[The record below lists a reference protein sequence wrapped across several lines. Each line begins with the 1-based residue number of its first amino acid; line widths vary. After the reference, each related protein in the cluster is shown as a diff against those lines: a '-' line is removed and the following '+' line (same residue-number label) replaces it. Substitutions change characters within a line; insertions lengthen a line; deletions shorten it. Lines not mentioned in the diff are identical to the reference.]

1 MNRGNKQTRIY
12 LVALLL
18 FILLAIIGCKL
29 GGINVTFKE
38 VFDVFA
44 DKLGLSKLNSEA
56 SQMDMIIWN
65 LRVPRI
71 MLAFVVGGGLAICG
85 VAMQALTQ
93 NVLAEPYIL
102 GVASGASFTVVLANL
117 LFFSN
122 TVLLNTLIP
131 GFAFVGAIIAT
142 YLVYQIGG
150 VGSNNK
156 LILAGMAISII
167 FNALSSLLIHFLPSN
182 SSLKNITMWMWGS
195 LAGARWDNIMIPTIV
210 SILGVIIFTCLGTNF
225 NLISLGNETATTLGV
240 DVKKMRMYVMIIISI
255 LTGILISVS
264 GLIGF
269 IGFIIPHV
277 VRMIRG
283 ADHKM
288 LFKVAFLGGG
298 IFLVSMDIL
307 ARTILAP
314 REIAVGVFSAL
325 CGGPFFIWLLYK
337 NTKGLER

>member
-71 MLAFVVGGGLAICG
+71 ILAFVVGGGLAICG

-225 NLISLGNETATTLGV
+225 
-240 DVKKMRMYVMIIISI
+240 
-255 LTGILISVS
+255 
-264 GLIGF
+264 
-269 IGFIIPHV
+269 
-277 VRMIRG
+277 IRG

>member
-71 MLAFVVGGGLAICG
+71 ILAFVVGGGLAICG

-142 YLVYQIGG
+142 YLVYQIG
-150 VGSNNK
+150 
-156 LILAGMAISII
+156 
-167 FNALSSLLIHFLPSN
+167 
-182 SSLKNITMWMWGS
+182 
-195 LAGARWDNIMIPTIV
+195 
-210 SILGVIIFTCLGTNF
+210 
-225 NLISLGNETATTLGV
+225 
-240 DVKKMRMYVMIIISI
+240 
-255 LTGILISVS
+255 
-264 GLIGF
+264 
-269 IGFIIPHV
+269 
-277 VRMIRG
+277 
-283 ADHKM
+283 
-288 LFKVAFLGGG
+288 
-298 IFLVSMDIL
+298 
-307 ARTILAP
+307 
-314 REIAVGVFSAL
+314 
-325 CGGPFFIWLLYK
+325 
-337 NTKGLER
+337 